1 MKKLLLGTVAA
12 AAVVV
17 SPALAADLPTK
28 APILK
33 APPVVAVFNWT
44 GCYIGAYGGGA
55 WGGDVD
61 THDPRSQGGAFPA
74 GTFYN
79 APTAN
84 TVNGGAFSVD
94 LRSSAIAGGTLG
106 CNWQAPGSAFVW
118 GIEGEGGYLR
128 LRSKNV
134 IDPFSVNANNDTH
147 FDVRV
152 GDWYAVAA
160 GRLGFAVD
168 RTLFYAK
175 GGVGFTEVKASFL
188 DNCTTGGCGLGTLRT
203 DGSKDRAFWVAG
215 GGIEYAFDYNW
226 SVKAEYL
233 FLGLDHT
240 FSTCGPAGGTFTG
253 STFCSDV
260 KVDGIHTAKIG
271 INYRWGAGPVRAR
284 Y

>member
-1 MKKLLLGTVAA
+1 MKKILLGTLAA
-12 AAVVV
+12 AAVL

-28 APILK
+28 APIVK
-33 APPVVAVFNWT
+33 APPQVIVFNWT
-44 GCYIGAYGGGA
+44 GCYLGGYGGGA
-55 WGGDVD
+55 WGNKVD
-61 THDPRSQGGAFPA
+61 TFDPQSTGGAFPA

-79 APTAN
+79 RPTAN
-84 TVNGGAFSVD
+84 TANGGAFSFD
-94 LRSSAIAGGTLG
+94 LGSSAIAGGTLG
-106 CNWQAPGSAFVW
+106 CNWQAPGSAFVL
-118 GIEGEGGYLR
+118 GIEGEGGFLR
-128 LRSKNV
+128 VKETAV
-134 IDPFSVNANNDTH
+134 DPFSLPGGDT
-147 FDVRV
+147 FAEARI

-175 GGVGFTEVKASFL
+175 GGVGFTEVKASFS
-188 DNCTTGGCGLGTLRT
+188 DTCTTGVCGPGTLAT
-203 DGSKDRAFWVAG
+203 TGSKDRAFWVAG

-240 FSTCGPAGGTFTG
+240 ISTCGPGGGAAAG
-253 STFCSDV
+253 STFCSTMN
-260 KVDGIHTAKIG
+260 VDGIHTAKIG